1 MDRHGHKFALIATW
15 GFSFGGIAA
24 AELLLRGGGDALAAA
39 TLVARTVE
47 DDPAVDTVGYNAWP
61 NRLGEMELDAAVMR
75 GRDLR
80 LGAVLGLQGYK
91 NPVDVA
97 ALVLDHCP
105 HNVLIGQ
112 GAADYAASMGAVA
125 ADMLSPEARARWQQ
139 RLREIPEDSPAH
151 GHDTVGALALD
162 RSGDLVAAT
171 STSGLAMKLRGR
183 VGDSALIGSGLYADN
198 DAGAA
203 AATGVG
209 EDIMR
214 CCMSFVA
221 VEEMRRGATAQ
232 QAADAAL
239 LRAHRALARFG
250 PVGNMALICLDR
262 QGRVGAAANH
272 RGFAYAAATPEAP
285 ARVVPVDPLV

>member
-1 MDRHGHKFALIATW
+1 MDQQRLAFALIATW
-15 GFSFGGIAA
+15 DFSLGGVTA
-24 AELLLRGGGDALAAA
+24 AEQLLRGGGDAQAAT

-61 NRLGEMELDAAVMR
+61 NREGEMELDAAVMR

-97 ALVLDHCP
+97 ALVLDHCQ

-112 GAADYAASMGAVA
+112 GAADFAARMGAVA
-125 ADMLSPEARARWQQ
+125 ADMLTPEAHARWQQ
-139 RLREIPEDSPAH
+139 RLREMQANPQAH

-162 RSGDLVAAT
+162 AHGDLVAAT

-214 CCMSFVA
+214 CCMSFLA
-221 VEEMRRGATAQ
+221 VEEMRRGAGAQ
-232 QAADAAL
+232 QAADTAL

-250 PVGNMALICLDR
+250 AVGNMAIVCLDR

-272 RGFAYAAATPEAP
+272 QGFAYAAATPDAP
-285 ARVVPVDPLV
+285 ARVVPVEPLV